1 MAESDLPA
9 VTASATTGPVT
20 GETPE
25 DWRDTNVR
33 IEGPVVKFLQ
43 ATFAESRL
51 ETTGTAIGGESYF
64 PRVDPVGNITG
75 RSSRVR
81 RAAAA
86 FKIMLLLLSINSAK
100 NRF

>member
-1 MAESDLPA
+1 M
-9 VTASATTGPVT
+9 T

-51 ETTGTAIGGESYF
+51 ETTGTAIGEESYF

-75 RSSRVR
+75 QIVKSSPSGGS
-81 RAAAA
+81 
-86 FKIMLLLLSINSAK
+86 FQNYMLLLLSINSAK